1 MHVQTIVCVCMWILI
16 HTCYCL
22 CYCHLDP
29 EVIVELLP
37 STFTGATADSYNSF
51 SLSCTATKP
60 QSIVPALELNWYHN
74 NTQLDA
80 SVDQVSITGEE
91 RRNGAEIS
99 SVLSIVAAQTGNSG
113 DYTCIVGVTIPESS
127 PVQVNQTGTVT
138 VRGKYINMQ
147 ISN

>member
-1 MHVQTIVCVCMWILI
+1 MYVLLTILCVLHVDSND
-16 HTCYCL
+16 YCL
-22 CYCHLDP
+22 CYCHVDP
-29 EVIVELLP
+29 EIIVELLP

-60 QSIVPALELNWYHN
+60 QSVVPALELNWYHN

-91 RRNGAEIS
+91 RRNAAEIS
-99 SVLSIVAAQTGNSG
+99 SVLSIVAAQTGTSG
-113 DYTCIVGVTIPESS
+113 DYTCVVDVTIPESS

-138 VRGKYINMQ
+138 IRGKYISMQ
-147 ISN
+147 TLN